1 MSVINSGKPTPN
13 APQKSQIVVQF
24 PNDNT
29 DKLNISV
36 NEPTQSETNNLF
48 LEKSKSLESINKPS
62 DLSSPKRSL
71 TPTNRKSSTAQIQNS
86 DKPVVVRRKKSSRPV
101 KNTEKAVT
109 KRSAPHSSPSYVT
122 AYQKLES
129 LFGSELAYK
138 LRCDNTNLIRLNGK
152 AKMESERNSIDSS
165 LNSNNLNDN
174 ESDTSKTSSTHNS
187 HLEPSQTVENEDTD
201 RKKKQKLDEYYH
213 IEEKQAKLL
222 KILAN
227 VNKKLNEENGKQ
239 QQKLFDMDEFMKVFY
254 VVVELEQLA
263 TLVHDQVSAQIKKR
277 VEIEWADKPYFGDI
291 LTTYYHFYKVY
302 KAILER
308 YPVCQITL
316 SSLLKKKNFALL
328 LKKLLVILFY
338 FKI

>member
-1 MSVINSGKPTPN
+1 M
-13 APQKSQIVVQF
+13 
-24 PNDNT
+24 
-29 DKLNISV
+29 
-36 NEPTQSETNNLF
+36 
-48 LEKSKSLESINKPS
+48 
-62 DLSSPKRSL
+62 
-71 TPTNRKSSTAQIQNS
+71 
-86 DKPVVVRRKKSSRPV
+86 RRKKTTRPA
-101 KNTEKAVT
+101 KNSEKAAT

-138 LRCDNTNLIRLNGK
+138 LRCDNTNLIRLNGR
-152 AKMESERNSIDSS
+152 AKMMDSERNSIDSS
-165 LNSNNLNDN
+165 LNSNHLNDT

-187 HLEPSQTVENEDTD
+187 HLEPSQTVDNEDTD

-277 VEIEWADKPYFGDI
+277 VELEWGDKPYFGDI

-328 LKKLLVILFY
+328 LKKLLVI
-338 FKI
+338 